1 MYNKLS
7 WTNPNGAT
15 PITVNI
21 YRGTA
26 PLDRANL
33 SGPLVSLTAGETT
46 YTDTTALRGTLYYYV
61 FETISASDRT
71 VSPNYSIT
79 TVPRRGAGPNTL
91 KVGDYNYGYFGS
103 ILSASFININALR
116 AAVNFLSGTVQNVS
130 PKWHK
135 FARNGKVIYVPE
147 LLPVSGVSYQALY
160 AAGLVF
166 GTGDNGPYNANAG
179 NVVQNAQVT
188 IGADTYRVRLMR
200 GYNDDYNTFL
210 TNTASVVEPTETF
223 TCEWDDFMY
232 PISLWVPTVQRMANQ
247 ANNSLTTQGFGASIT
262 NYGILCQEKCTNAA
276 STLPLVRGSGV
287 TATRDGL
294 TRRMVTANTLGGTQ
308 PCWWPVLELIE
319 AAAV

>member
-33 SGPLVSLTAGETT
+33 SGALVSLVAGETT
-46 YTDTTALRGTLYYYV
+46 WTDNTALRGTTYYYV
-61 FETISASDRT
+61 FETISATDRT
-71 VSPNYSIT
+71 VSPNYQIV

-91 KVGDYNYGYFGS
+91 KAGDYNYGYFGS
-103 ILSASFININALR
+103 IASSSFININALR
-116 AAVNFLSGTVQNVS
+116 TALNFLSGTVQNIS

-147 LLPVSGVSYQALY
+147 LLPVTGVSWTQLY
-160 AAGLVF
+160 NAGLVF
-166 GTGDNGPYNANAG
+166 GSNDNGPYNAG
-179 NVVQNAQVT
+179 SNVNQNVQVT

-200 GYNDDYNTFL
+200 GYNDDYNVFPPT
-210 TNTASVVEPTETF
+210 TNVAEPVETF

-232 PISLWVPTVQRMANQ
+232 PLSVWVPAVQRMANQ
-247 ANNSLTTQGFGASIT
+247 ASLTLTAQGYGASIS
-262 NYGILCQEKCTNAA
+262 NYGVLMQEKCTNAA
-276 STLPLVRGSGV
+276 SATPLVRGSGI

-294 TRRMVTANTLGGTQ
+294 TRRMITGNTLTSTVN
-308 PCWWPVLELIE
+308 PVWWPVLELVE
-319 AAAV
+319 PAAV